1 VFALANSM
9 EAVQKRAMNPAKSSQ
24 LEKNLSEAFTL
35 LKRSKSQPYTTSK
48 SKRAPSNSKKSDR
61 LVKLEAQLAEAFAI
75 LNDMGVSKRSGGGGG
90 FGRLRELQNSLSE
103 AYNIL
108 SVSKRG
114 VGSPARLRDLK
125 NNLDEAF
132 SMLQVSKR
140 SAQGSVSYDLDKLE
154 SNLNEAF
161 ALLAEMGVTEDDLKI
176 KKKKKRSEAEATDP
190 EVLTK
195 EDKDYL
201 DQEDVWSDYSS
212 WGLDLGPLG
221 LGGAVK
227 KRGLGSVV

>member
-1 VFALANSM
+1 
-9 EAVQKRAMNPAKSSQ
+9 MNPAKSSQ
-24 LEKNLSEAFTL
+24 LEKNISEAFAL
-35 LKRSKSQPYTTSK
+35 LKRSRSPSPTTSK
-48 SKRAPSNSKKSDR
+48 SKRAPSKKSDR

-75 LNDMGVSKRSGGGGG
+75 LNDMGVSKRSGGGAGS
-90 FGRLRELQNSLSE
+90 GRLRELQNSLSE

-125 NNLDEAF
+125 SNLDEAF

-140 SAQGSVSYDLDKLE
+140 SAQGSVSYALDKLE

-176 KKKKKRSEAEATDP
+176 KKKKRSEAEAADP